1 MSNLGF
7 SIVGNPK
14 MITIF
19 HFRVTPPPKGVPRGG
34 FGGLEG
40 VYHQE
45 SCVMSILR
53 FLIVGNPKMT
63 TIFILGYPQPQ
74 QGRPQAPGG
83 GLGGIPPKIVCYVI
97 SGVFN
102 IGEYKNDH
110 HFSF

>member
-1 MSNLGF
+1 
-7 SIVGNPK
+7 

-19 HFRVTPPPKGVPRGG
+19 HFRVTPTPKGVPRGG
-34 FGGLEG
+34 WGARGGIPPRIMCYVNSEVFNSG
-40 VYHQE
+40 E
-45 SCVMSILR
+45 SKNDHHFHFRLPPTPTR
-53 FLIVGNPKMT
+53 TP
-63 TIFILGYPQPQ
+63 
-74 QGRPQAPGG
+74 PGPRG